1 MVMKCFL
8 CGGKGVIKQQKGR
21 DLCARCFSNIIEK
34 RIRKH
39 VRMNKLFKK
48 NDRILVLGGVN
59 KFLVESILKKLPV
72 KLFFRKRE
80 DKEFVKKNN
89 INKIVVE
96 WTLDDEVNEFMKA
109 VLEGKKVKE
118 KGKKYVKLLKVVT
131 DKELLFFAKFN
142 KIKFKPKK
150 KDEIVQIFLD
160 EVEDEHPN
168 IKYNL
173 LNNIS
178 MLNRLTGIGVK

>member
-1 MVMKCFL
+1 
-8 CGGKGVIKQQKGR
+8 
-21 DLCARCFSNIIEK
+21 
-34 RIRKH
+34 
-39 VRMNKLFKK
+39 MNKLFKK
-48 NDRILVLGGVN
+48 NDRILMLGGVN
-59 KFLVESILKKLPV
+59 KFLVESILARLPV

-80 DKEFVKKNN
+80 DKGFVRDKK
-89 INKIVVE
+89 INKIVIE

-109 VLEGKKVKE
+109 ILEGGKVKE
-118 KGKKYVKLLKVVT
+118 NGKRYVKLLKVVT
-131 DKELLFFAKFN
+131 DKELLSFAKFN

-150 KDEIVQIFLD
+150 KDSVVQIFLD
-160 EVEDEHPN
+160 EVEEKHPN